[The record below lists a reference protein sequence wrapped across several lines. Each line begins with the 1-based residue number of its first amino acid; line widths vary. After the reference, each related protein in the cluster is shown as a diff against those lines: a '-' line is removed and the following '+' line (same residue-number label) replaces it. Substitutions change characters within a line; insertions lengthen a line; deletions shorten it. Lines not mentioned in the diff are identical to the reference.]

1 MPAKKQKNKKAS
13 KAKVVAMQQEE
24 EVIDEKQTPLQQ
36 AAAAEKKDDLE
47 LAEKIYNKQIQLK
60 SFNAAVYKRLMI
72 IYRKQKRYK
81 DELDLINKGLK
92 HFDEYR
98 KKQSSKKNINT
109 NIKRISQRLNK
120 SLGLTNSR
128 GKELYEP
135 APIPEWKKRKA
146 TVEKRLKKKVSD
158 LLRYH

>member
-1 MPAKKQKNKKAS
+1 MPAKKQRNKKAS
-13 KAKVVAMQQEE
+13 KAKVVAMKQDD

-36 AAAAEKKDDLE
+36 AATAEKKDDLE

-146 TVEKRLKKKVSD
+146 TVEKRLKKKK
-158 LLRYH
+158 

>member
-1 MPAKKQKNKKAS
+1 MKS
-13 KAKVVAMQQEE
+13 KRHCN
-24 EVIDEKQTPLQQ
+24 
-36 AAAAEKKDDLE
+36 AAAAEKNDDFVQ
-47 LAEKIYNKQIQLK
+47 AEKIYKKQIQLK
-60 SFNAAVYKRLMI
+60 AFDTAVYKRLMV

-81 DELDLINKGLK
+81 DELDIINKGLN

-98 KKQSSKKNINT
+98 KKQSSQKRINT
-109 NIKRISQRLNK
+109 SIKKLSQRLNK

-146 TVEKRLKKKVSD
+146 TVEKR
-158 LLRYH
+158 

>member
-1 MPAKKQKNKKAS
+1 MEARKQQNKKPS
-13 KAKVVAMQQEE
+13 TAKVVAMQHNDA
-24 EVIDEKQTPLQQ
+24 VIDEKQTPLQQ
-36 AAAAEKKDDLE
+36 AAAAEKNDDLA
-47 LAEKIYNKQIQLK
+47 LAEKIYKKQIQLK
-60 SFNAAVYKRLMI
+60 AFNTAVYKRLMV

-81 DELDLINKGLK
+81 DELDIINKGLK

-98 KKQSSKKNINT
+98 KKQSLQKRINT
-109 NIKRISQRLNK
+109 SIKKLSQRLNK

-146 TVEKRLKKKVSD
+146 TVEKRLKKKK
-158 LLRYH
+158 